1 MGYIAAMN
9 NHPRMF
15 TLYLLEDDFGRVR
28 VVSDYTGEGEHCLA
42 VGIELMG
49 LIAAL
54 QPHSNGTLSFVMPTC
69 TDAEH

>member
-1 MGYIAAMN
+1 MN

-28 VVSDYTGEGEHCLA
+28 VVSDYSGEGDHCL
-42 VGIELMG
+42 GLGMELMN
-49 LIAAL
+49 LIANL

-69 TDAEH
+69 TDTEH